1 MKRKALAAVLGLAG
15 LVGLATSSYGQGN
28 IYFNTYAS
36 SPYYPI
42 VYGSVAQGVDASL
55 AGTGAGVNVD
65 AELGYFIGTSSSA
78 SDFTLLPSSIMPVS
92 SATEPPNGVGSP
104 ISGYVN
110 GGIFTIPG
118 YSAGPISFEILAWVA
133 SGTGAGGGTFA
144 TSGYNGSLIW
154 TEPSIASGQSPAGY
168 FTAMPGDVTMLP
180 TSPVPEPSTWA
191 LAGLGALA
199 FLAFRRKKAQAC

>member
-1 MKRKALAAVLGLAG
+1 MKRKALAVVLGVAG
-15 LVGLATSSYGQGN
+15 MLGMAASSYGQGN
-28 IYFNTYAS
+28 IIFNTYAS

-55 AGTGAGVNVD
+55 AGTGAGQNVE
-65 AELGYFIGTSSSA
+65 AELGYFIGTSSSP
-78 SDFTLLPSSIMPVS
+78 SDFTLIPSSITPVIA
-92 SATEPPNGVGSP
+92 ATEPPNGVGSA
-104 ISGYVN
+104 ISGYLA
-110 GGIFTIPG
+110 GPTLSITG
-118 YSAGPISFEILAWVA
+118 YSSGPISFEILAWVA

-199 FLAFRRKKAQAC
+199 FLAFRRKKAQVC